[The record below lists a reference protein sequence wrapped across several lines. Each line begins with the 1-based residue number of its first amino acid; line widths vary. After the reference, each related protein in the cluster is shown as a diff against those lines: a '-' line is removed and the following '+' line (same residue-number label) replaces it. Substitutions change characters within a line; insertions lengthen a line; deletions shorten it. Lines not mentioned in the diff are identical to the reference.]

1 MSIIELNNITKKYGS
16 KTLFDNF
23 SLKINKN
30 ELVALTGPS
39 GKGKTTILNMIGLL
53 EKFDPGELIIDGQ
66 KNIKVNSSKATKI
79 LREKIGYLFQNYALV
94 DDETVYYNLDLA
106 LKYVKSNRKGKNEL
120 IKNAL
125 SEVGLE
131 GFEKQKIYEL
141 SGGEQQRIAIAR
153 VILKPCEIILADEPT
168 GSLDEKN
175 KVIVLDLLKKLNKRG
190 KTIVLVTHDEFVA
203 NQCDRIINI

>member
-1 MSIIELNNITKKYGS
+1 MSVIELNNITKKYGS
-16 KTLFDNF
+16 KKLFDNF

-53 EKFDPGELIIDGQ
+53 ETFDEGELLIDGQ

-79 LREKIGYLFQNYALV
+79 LREKIGYLFQNCALV

-106 LKYVKSNRKGKNEL
+106 LKYVKNNRKEKNEL
-120 IKNAL
+120 IKKAL
-125 SEVGLE
+125 NDVGLE
-131 GFEKQKIYEL
+131 GFERRKIYEL
-141 SGGEQQRIAIAR
+141 SGGEQQRVAIAR
-153 VILKPCEIILADEPT
+153 IILKPCKVILADEPT

-175 KVIVLDLLKKLNKRG
+175 RDLVLELLKKLNNNG

>member
-1 MSIIELNNITKKYGS
+1 MSIIELNKITKQYGS
-16 KTLFDNF
+16 KKLFDNF

-53 EKFDPGELIIDGQ
+53 EKFDAGELLIDGQ

-106 LKYVKSNRKGKNEL
+106 LKYVKNNRKEKNEL
-120 IKNAL
+120 IKKAL
-125 SEVGLE
+125 SDVGLE
-131 GFEKQKIYEL
+131 GFEKRKIYEL

-153 VILKPCEIILADEPT
+153 IILKPCEIILADEPT

-175 KVIVLDLLKKLNKRG
+175 KDIVLDLLKKLNKKG

>member
-1 MSIIELNNITKKYGS
+1 MSIIELNNITKQYGS
-16 KTLFDNF
+16 KKLFDNF

-53 EKFDPGELIIDGQ
+53 EKFDAGELLIDGQ

-106 LKYVKSNRKGKNEL
+106 LKYVKNNRKEKNEL
-120 IKNAL
+120 IKKAL
-125 SEVGLE
+125 SDVGLE
-131 GFEKQKIYEL
+131 GFEKRKIYEL

-153 VILKPCEIILADEPT
+153 IILKPCEIILADEPT

-175 KVIVLDLLKKLNKRG
+175 KDIVLDLLKKLNKKG

>member
-1 MSIIELNNITKKYGS
+1 MSIIELNNITKQYGS
-16 KTLFDNF
+16 KKLFDNF
-23 SLKINKN
+23 SLKISKN

-53 EKFDPGELIIDGQ
+53 EKFDSGELLIDGQ

-79 LREKIGYLFQNYALV
+79 LRDKIGYLFQNYALV

-106 LKYVKSNRKGKNEL
+106 LKYVKNNRKEKNEL
-120 IKNAL
+120 IKKAL
-125 SEVGLE
+125 IDVGLE
-131 GFEKQKIYEL
+131 GFEKRKIYEL

-153 VILKPCEIILADEPT
+153 IILKPCEIILADEPT

-175 KVIVLDLLKKLNKRG
+175 KDIVLDLIKKLNKKG

>member
-1 MSIIELNNITKKYGS
+1 LSIVELNNITKKYGN
-16 KTLFDNF
+16 KKLFDKF

-30 ELVALTGPS
+30 ELVAITGPS

-53 EKFDPGELIIDGQ
+53 EEFDEGELLIDGQ

-106 LKYVKSNRKGKNEL
+106 LKYVKNNRKEKNEL
-120 IKNAL
+120 IKKAL
-125 SEVGLE
+125 NDVGLK
-131 GFEKQKIYEL
+131 GFEKRKIYEL
-141 SGGEQQRIAIAR
+141 SGGEQQRVAIAR
-153 VILKPCEIILADEPT
+153 IILKPCKVILADEPT

-175 KVIVLDLLKKLNKRG
+175 RDLVLDLLKKLNSEGR
-190 KTIVLVTHDEFVA
+190 TIVLVTHDEFVA